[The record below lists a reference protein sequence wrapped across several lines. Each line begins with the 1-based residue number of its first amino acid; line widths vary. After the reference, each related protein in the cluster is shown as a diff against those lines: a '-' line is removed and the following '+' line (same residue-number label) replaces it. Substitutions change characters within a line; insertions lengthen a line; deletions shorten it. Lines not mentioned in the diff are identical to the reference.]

1 MQSTGQASTQA
12 VSFVPMQGSA
22 ITYAIAVVVPS
33 TIGIA
38 QRGRKYKPCSGQ
50 CRRAHVKVS
59 EMRVKVRIKSRAG
72 PRARVQSAARLPA
85 GCKERV
91 AAVVGPR
98 GYLDRP
104 EDLAIYEYDGSV
116 DKHAP
121 DLVVFPRST
130 AEVSAL
136 VKIARE

>member
-1 MQSTGQASTQA
+1 
-12 VSFVPMQGSA
+12 
-22 ITYAIAVVVPS
+22 
-33 TIGIA
+33 
-38 QRGRKYKPCSGQ
+38 
-50 CRRAHVKVS
+50 
-59 EMRVKVRIKSRAG
+59 MRVKVRFKSRAG
-72 PRARVQSAARLPA
+72 RGPVGPSAARLPA
-85 GCKERV
+85 GCKQRV
-91 AAVVGPR
+91 AAVVGRR

-136 VKIARE
+136 VKIAMQLPPQ